1 MRWLGAQ
8 VLVVTTGLVAVVVV
22 SAVVFGAATAL
33 STGDSGYVGTLLKSG
48 LAYLPAELVIA
59 AVAVLLYGF
68 VPRAFALAWA
78 AFGAVTFIGLL
89 GSGLQLPDW
98 VLNLSPLTHVGK
110 PPVDDIDTTALAWL
124 GLVAAVLAS
133 AAFAGFRRRRVP
145 QG

>member
-1 MRWLGAQ
+1 M
-8 VLVVTTGLVAVVVV
+8 VVVV

-33 STGDSGYVGTLLKSG
+33 STSDSGYVGKLLKSG

-68 VPRAFALAWA
+68 IPRAFALAWA

-110 PPVDDIDTTALAWL
+110 PPVDDIRHDGT
-124 GLVAAVLAS
+124 GLVGTGGGRNGV
-133 AAFAGFRRRRVP
+133 GGIRRVP
-145 QG
+145 LASGAPRLSSSLERPGSPTR

>member
-1 MRWLGAQ
+1 M
-8 VLVVTTGLVAVVVV
+8 
-22 SAVVFGAATAL
+22 FGATTAL

-98 VLNLSPLTHVGK
+98 VLNLSPLTHVGN

-124 GLVAAVLAS
+124 GLRGGPP
-133 AAFAGFRRRRVP
+133 GFGRVRRVP
-145 QG
+145 PASGASRLSGPGGPASPTK

>member
-1 MRWLGAQ
+1 
-8 VLVVTTGLVAVVVV
+8 
-22 SAVVFGAATAL
+22 
-33 STGDSGYVGTLLKSG
+33 LLMSG

-110 PPVDDIDTTALAWL
+110 PPVDDIDAAALAWL
-124 GLVAAVLAS
+124 GLVAAVMAS

-145 QG
+145 QS